1 MRIKSIKAFWLAD
14 SELNKTVGVKI
25 KTDKGEFFGSAPQG
39 TSDGIY
45 EAVAVPVDK
54 AISNIQNI
62 IPELMKLDPSDLK
75 GLDGLLR
82 KKGGKQMRMFG
93 TNASVPLSS
102 AWTKMSASACGLAT
116 EEYLSKLLGTTPKMP
131 VPSFNIINGGLHGAV
146 DKNGNPYNPIQEL
159 MLVPAS
165 ASSFAEAYET
175 AMKVFGNL
183 RKVSGESLVGK
194 EGGFSPARPL
204 KESIEFVRKAV
215 VKSGFKTKD
224 FRLAL
229 DSAASEFFSDGKYI
243 PVSGG
248 KPLDTDGMISF
259 YKTLRK
265 DSPIEIF
272 LIEDPLDQ
280 DDFEGFAKAKK
291 DLDALIIGDDL
302 YVTQLDR
309 VKKGFRLGSTGGT
322 LIKINQNGTVS
333 GTLDVVKFG
342 LENGLVNMI
351 SHRSKR
357 APNDFINAYL
367 SVAAGQMLKHGS
379 SRGERVEAYN
389 KLLEI
394 ERESKESGNGI
405 PYAGKDFFS

>member
-1 MRIKSIKAFWLAD
+1 MRIISIKAFWLAD

-25 KTDKGEFFGSAPQG
+25 TTDKGEFFGSAPQG

-45 EAVAVPVDK
+45 EAVTVPVEK
-54 AISNIQNI
+54 AIANIQKLV
-62 IPELMKLDPSDLK
+62 PELMKLDPANLK
-75 GLDGLLR
+75 ELDVLLQ
-82 KKGGKQMRMFG
+82 KKGGKQMKRLG

-102 AWTKMSASACGLAT
+102 AWTKMSAEANGLPP
-116 EEYLSKLLGTTPKMP
+116 EKYLSKLLGTKPKMP
-131 VPSFNIINGGLHGAV
+131 VPSFNIINGGLHGAL
-146 DKNGNPYNPIQEL
+146 DKKGKPYNPIQEL

-165 ASSFAEAYET
+165 AQTFAEAYEM
-175 AMKVFGNL
+175 AIKVFGKL

-204 KESIEFVRKAV
+204 KESIEFVRQAV
-215 VKSGFKTKD
+215 IKSGFRIED

-229 DSAASEFFSDGKYI
+229 DSAASEFFSNGKYT

-248 KPLDTDGMISF
+248 KTIDADGLISF
-259 YKTLRK
+259 YGKLMEW
-265 DSPIEIF
+265 SPIEIF
-272 LIEDPLDQ
+272 SIEDPLEQ
-280 DDFEGFAKAKK
+280 NDFEGFAKVKK
-291 DLDALIIGDDL
+291 ELDALIIGDDL

-309 VKKGFRLGSTGGT
+309 VKKGFRMKSTGGT

-333 GTLDVVKFG
+333 GTLDVIRFG
-342 LENGLVNMI
+342 LDSGLMNMI

-379 SRGERVEAYN
+379 SRGERVEVYN

-394 ERESKESGNGI
+394 ERESGNEI
-405 PYAGKDFFS
+405 HYAGKDIFS